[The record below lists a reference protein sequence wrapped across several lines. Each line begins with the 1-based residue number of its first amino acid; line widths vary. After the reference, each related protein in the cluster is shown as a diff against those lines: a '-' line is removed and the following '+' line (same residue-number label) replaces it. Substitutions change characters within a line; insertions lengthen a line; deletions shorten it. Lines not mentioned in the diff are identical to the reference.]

1 MRLTIS
7 RAAQRRVRCIRLLAV
22 ANYRRA
28 LIAESAGSGGA
39 GGVFFG
45 RPRGRLPGLGGS
57 APLARTA
64 MALASEVTRPPRRP
78 RACADL
84 FFTGCEEVATAVHSF
99 EPPLLSLG
107 RNRSVCPKIFTAF
120 FQGHARDFYLCLG
133 SVHIGDNSKPIRLFK
148 NYFRKSFGANFL
160 GRRGRGAGVENGESK
175 SAAQT
180 ANDGS
185 EPRRT

>member
-120 FQGHARDFYLCLG
+120 FQGHVRDFYLCLG

-148 NYFRKSFGANFL
+148 NYFRKSFGV
-160 GRRGRGAGVENGESK
+160 RGTARDWHAARDTRGVACS
-175 SAAQT
+175 SCA
-180 ANDGS
+180 S
-185 EPRRT
+185 EK